1 MHDVV
6 PRDPS
11 LTIRQNSSVTG
22 ENSSINQHCSDRSVL
37 KKYAHAV
44 MDVPPFCT
52 DLPKQL
58 KLLLGLLACRPFFLA
73 LRCTIDVI
81 FWIS

>member
-22 ENSSINQHCSDRSVL
+22 ENSSINQDCSDRSVL
-37 KKYAHAV
+37 KKCAHAV

-52 DLPKQL
+52 DLPTQL
-58 KLLLGLLACRPFFLA
+58 KLLSGLLG
-73 LRCTIDVI
+73 
-81 FWIS
+81 